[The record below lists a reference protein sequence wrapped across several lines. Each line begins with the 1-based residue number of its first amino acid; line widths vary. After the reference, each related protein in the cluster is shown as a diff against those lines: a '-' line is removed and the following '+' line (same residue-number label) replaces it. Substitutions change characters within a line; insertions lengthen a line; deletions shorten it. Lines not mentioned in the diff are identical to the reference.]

1 MAKTWLSSEAYNNL
15 QEELEK
21 LRTQERPRIADT
33 IEEARAQGDIREN
46 AAYDAAKEEQGQLE
60 ARIRQLE
67 QLLRNARVGE
77 PPPTDT
83 VAPGTV
89 VTIEVEGDEETYLV
103 GSREE
108 RHRGDYEVLSAS
120 SPLGKALLGARA
132 GDEVVAKAPAGTYRA
147 RVRSIAPA

>member
-1 MAKTWLSSEAYNNL
+1 MAKTWLSSEAYEKL
-15 QEELEK
+15 REELEQ
-21 LRTQERPRIADT
+21 LRTEERPRIAGT

-67 QLLRNARVGE
+67 QLLRSARVGE
-77 PPPTDT
+77 PPATDT

-132 GDEVVAKAPAGTYRA
+132 GDEVVANAPAGPYRA